1 VSHTSYRIEI
11 ISRARKDY
19 RAIPQPHKRRVRKA
33 VYALASDPRPSGSA
47 QMRGPFRGL
56 RRIRVG
62 DYRVVYKIED
72 DKLTVLVVRIG
83 SRKIIYQ
90 SLLRFL
96 ATLT

>member
-1 VSHTSYRIEI
+1 
-11 ISRARKDY
+11 
-19 RAIPQPHKRRVRKA
+19 
-33 VYALASDPRPSGSA
+33 
-47 QMRGPFRGL
+47 MRGPFRGL